1 MAFCSFTL
9 CQSCYHLWPYN
20 TTFNDN
26 ISSRFLAQRS
36 WTSGWFRCCHHKSV
50 ETTSLC
56 SSSFRVSVRK
66 CSRFSK
72 TPEIEMEALLKRY
85 YTKVQYFV
93 GSVMN
98 VADLHRIQVE
108 RFLDSTRISI
118 ENWTLFICT
127 GWQSCC
133 MFNNCW

>member
-1 MAFCSFTL
+1 
-9 CQSCYHLWPYN
+9 
-20 TTFNDN
+20 
-26 ISSRFLAQRS
+26 
-36 WTSGWFRCCHHKSV
+36 
-50 ETTSLC
+50 
-56 SSSFRVSVRK
+56 
-66 CSRFSK
+66 
-72 TPEIEMEALLKRY
+72 MEALLKRY

-127 GWQSCC
+127 G
-133 MFNNCW
+133 